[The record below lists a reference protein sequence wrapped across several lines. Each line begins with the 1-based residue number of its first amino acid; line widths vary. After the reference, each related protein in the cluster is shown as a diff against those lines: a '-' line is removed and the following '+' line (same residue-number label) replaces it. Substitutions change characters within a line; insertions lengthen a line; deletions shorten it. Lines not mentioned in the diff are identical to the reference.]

1 MVSGRR
7 AKAQRR
13 VAAVEREAVRE
24 RARTDSAQIVVRC
37 PATDK
42 FFPTG
47 VSTDPA
53 SFLAVEFENNSTP
66 CPRCG
71 EMHRWGDS
79 EIALSN

>member
-13 VAAVEREAVRE
+13 EAAVEREAVRE
-24 RARTDSAQIVVRC
+24 RARTASAPIVVRC
-37 PATDK
+37 PTTDK
-42 FFPTG
+42 LFPTG
-47 VSTDPA
+47 VATDPA
-53 SFLAVEFENNSTP
+53 SFNTAEFENNSTQ